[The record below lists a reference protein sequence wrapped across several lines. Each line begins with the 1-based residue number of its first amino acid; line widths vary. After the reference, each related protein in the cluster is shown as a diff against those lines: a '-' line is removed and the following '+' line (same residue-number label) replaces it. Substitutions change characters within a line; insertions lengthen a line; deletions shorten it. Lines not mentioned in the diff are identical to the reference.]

1 LPPKKVKAFRL
12 THRDRQ
18 ILGIALPSIVSN
30 ITVPLLGMVDVAIV
44 GHIGNAVYIGAIAVG
59 AMIFNLVY
67 WIFGFLRMGTSGMT
81 SQALGQRNLAEVTR
95 LLVRSLLVAMTIGGS
110 LIAMQ
115 TPLLWLMMTIIHPTA
130 DVQPLAELYFRIC
143 IWGAPAMLGIYGL
156 NGWFIGMQNTRV
168 PMMVAIM
175 QNVVNI
181 VASLTLV
188 YVLDMK
194 LKGVATGT
202 LIAQYAGFLT
212 SAFLLAR
219 HYGRLSRHYSSH
231 GLLRREAIVR
241 FFAVNRDIFL
251 RTLFIVGVNLYFT
264 SVGARQGAIILA
276 VNTLLMQLYLL
287 FSYVMDGF
295 ANAGE
300 ALSGKYFGAGNQ
312 PALRETIRRLFAWGT
327 IMAIAFTLVYALGG
341 SAFLRLLTSD
351 TKVIAA
357 STEYFAWAVAIPLTG
372 MAAFIWDGV
381 AIGITGTRQM
391 LLSSIVGALAFFAL
405 EILLASSYGNH
416 ALWLAQLSYLA
427 VRGIVLTVCLYSL
440 FFQGKST
447 KSLAE

>member
-1 LPPKKVKAFRL
+1 MKL
-12 THRDRQ
+12 TQRDRQ

-44 GHIGNAVYIGAIAVG
+44 GHIGDAVYIGAIAVG

-81 SQALGQRNLAEVTR
+81 SQALGQRDLGETTR
-95 LLVRSLLVAMTIGGS
+95 LLVRSMLLAMTIGGL
-110 LIAMQ
+110 LIALQ
-115 TPLLWLMMTIIHPTA
+115 SPLLWLMMKIIHPTP

-143 IWGAPAMLGIYGL
+143 VWGAPAMLGIYGL

-181 VASLTLV
+181 IASLTLV
-188 YVLDMK
+188 YALDMK
-194 LKGVATGT
+194 LEGVATGT
-202 LIAQYAGFLT
+202 LIAQYAGFFT
-212 SAFLLAR
+212 SVFLLVW
-219 HYGRLSRHYSSH
+219 HYGRLRRHYSSR

-241 FFAVNRDIFL
+241 FFSVNRDIFL

-264 SVGARQGAIILA
+264 SAGARQGAVVLA

-300 ALSGKYFGAGNQ
+300 ALSGKYYGAGNRV
-312 PALRETIRRLFAWGT
+312 ALSDTVRRLFGWGA
-327 IMAIAFTLVYALGG
+327 IMAVAFTLVYALGG
-341 SAFLRLLTSD
+341 SSFLRLLTSD
-351 TKVIAA
+351 ATVIAA
-357 STEYFAWAVAIPLTG
+357 SAEYFPWAVAIPLVG
-372 MAAFIWDGV
+372 MAAFVWDGV
-381 AIGITGTRQM
+381 FIGITGTRPM
-391 LLSSIVGALAFFAL
+391 LLSSVVGALTFFAID
-405 EILLASSYGNH
+405 ILLVGNYGNH
-416 ALWLAQLSYLA
+416 ALWLAMLAYLLM
-427 VRGIVLTVCLYSL
+427 RGVVLTIAY
-440 FFQGKST
+440 KY
-447 KSLAE
+447 K

>member
-1 LPPKKVKAFRL
+1 MKALRL
-12 THRDRQ
+12 THRDHQ

-44 GHIGNAVYIGAIAVG
+44 GHIGDAVYIGAIAVG

-81 SQALGQRNLAEVTR
+81 SQALGQRDLGETTR
-95 LLVRSLLVAMTIGGS
+95 LLVRSLLLAMTIGGA
-110 LIAMQ
+110 LILLQ
-115 TPLLWLMMTIIHPTA
+115 SPLLWLMMTIIHPTA

-188 YVLDMK
+188 YAFNMK
-194 LKGVATGT
+194 LEGVATGT
-202 LIAQYAGFLT
+202 LIAQYAGFFT
-212 SAFLLAR
+212 SAFLLVR
-219 HYGRLSRHYSSH
+219 YYGRLRRHYSSH

-241 FFAVNRDIFL
+241 FFVVNRDIFL

-264 SVGARQGAIILA
+264 SAGARQGAIILA

-300 ALSGKYFGAGNQ
+300 ALSGKYYGAGNLI
-312 PALRETIRRLFAWGT
+312 ALRDTIRRLFAWGT
-327 IMAIAFTLVYALGG
+327 FMAIAFTLVYAIGG

-351 TKVIAA
+351 GTVIAA
-357 STEYFAWAVAIPLTG
+357 STEYFPWAVAIPLVG

-381 AIGITGTRQM
+381 FIGITGTRQM
-391 LLSSIVGALAFFAL
+391 LLSSIAGAITFFAI
-405 EILLASSYGNH
+405 EILLVGSFGNH

-427 VRGIVLTVCLYSL
+427 VRGIVLTINYIKL
-440 FFQGKST
+440 
-447 KSLAE
+447 